1 MEVKKNNFLENFS
14 KEKKPLVFYIL
25 GSLIVL
31 IFSILGQTPMF
42 LFLPNETNTYSNG
55 LDVFSSLDKNL
66 LLFLLLLPS
75 VFSFLGIWFVLKK
88 IHVRPLISI
97 ITSRKKIDFERF
109 KFAFILWSLISIS
122 IFSLEIFFNPIDYEW
137 NFNYSKFLILFFI
150 STAMIPIQSV
160 VEELIFR
167 GYLMQGFSVFFKNRL
182 LPLLTTSIIFGLL
195 HILNPEIQK
204 IGYGLLIYY
213 IGTGLF
219 FGIVTLM
226 DEGVELSSG
235 FHVSN
240 NLIASLLVTA
250 DWTAFE
256 TYSIFKFTGNPYF
269 SKEVLLYVL
278 IIYPLI
284 IFFLSKKYK
293 WASWKTKIIY

>member
-42 LFLPNETNTYSNG
+42 FFMPNEINTYSNG

-88 IHVRPLISI
+88 IHFRPLISI

-109 KFAFILWSLISIS
+109 KFAFILWSLISMS
-122 IFSLEIFFNPIDYEW
+122 IFSIEIFFNPIDYKW
-137 NFNYSKFLILFFI
+137 NFDFSKFLILFFI

-167 GYLMQGFSVFFKNRL
+167 GYLMQGFSFFFKNRL
-182 LPLLTTSIIFGLL
+182 LPLLTTSVIFGLL

-204 IGYGLLIYY
+204 LGYGLLIYY

-240 NLIASLLVTA
+240 NLVASLLVTA

-284 IFFLSKKYK
+284 IIFLSKKYK
-293 WASWKTKIIY
+293 WARWKIKII

>member
-1 MEVKKNNFLENFS
+1 MGVKINRFLEDFS
-14 KEKKPLVFYIL
+14 VEKKPLGFYLL
-25 GSLIVL
+25 GSLVVL
-31 IFSILGQTPMF
+31 IFSIIGQIPMF
-42 LFLPNETNTYSNG
+42 FFIPNEINTYTEG

-75 VFSFLGIWFVLKK
+75 AFSFIGLWFVVKQ
-88 IHVRPLISI
+88 IHYRSLISI
-97 ITSRKKIDFERF
+97 ITSRTNIDFKRF
-109 KFAFILWSLISIS
+109 RFGFILWSIISIS
-122 IFSLEIFFNPIDYEW
+122 IFIIEILINPTDYEW
-137 NFNYSKFLILFFI
+137 NFNFSKFLVLFFI
-150 STAMIPIQSV
+150 SFVMIPIQSIL
-160 VEELIFR
+160 EELIFR

-182 LPLLTTSIIFGLL
+182 LPLLITSIIFGLL

-213 IGTGLF
+213 VGTGMF

-240 NLIASLLVTA
+240 NLVASLLVTA

-256 TYSIFKFTGNPYF
+256 TYSIFKFIGNPYF
-269 SKEVLLYVL
+269 SKEVLLYVF
-278 IIYPLI
+278 IIYPSI

-293 WASWKTKIIY
+293 WSTWKTKLLS

>member
-14 KEKKPLVFYIL
+14 KEKKPLVFYLL

-31 IFSILGQTPMF
+31 LFSILGQTPMF
-42 LFLPNETNTYSNG
+42 FFLPNEINTYSNG

-75 VFSFLGIWFVLKK
+75 AFSFLGIWFVVKK
-88 IHVRPLISI
+88 IHFRPLISI

-137 NFNYSKFLILFFI
+137 NFDFSKFLILFFI

-167 GYLMQGFSVFFKNRL
+167 GYLMQGFSFFFKNRL
-182 LPLLTTSIIFGLL
+182 LPLLTTSVIFGLL

-204 IGYGLLIYY
+204 LGYGLLIYY

-240 NLIASLLVTA
+240 NLVASLLVTA

-284 IFFLSKKYK
+284 IIFLSKKYK
-293 WASWKTKIIY
+293 WARWKIKII

>member
-1 MEVKKNNFLENFS
+1 MEVKKNSFLEDFS
-14 KEKKPLVFYIL
+14 TEKKPLSFYIL

-31 IFSILGQTPMF
+31 IFSIIGQIPMF
-42 LFLPNETNTYSNG
+42 FFLPNEINTSSKG
-55 LDVFSSLDKNL
+55 LDIFSSLDKNL

-75 VFSFLGIWFVLKK
+75 FFSFLGLCFVVKK
-88 IHVRPLISI
+88 IHSRSLISI
-97 ITSRKKIDFERF
+97 ITSRKKIDFNRF
-109 KFAFILWSLISIS
+109 KFAFILWSFISMLI
-122 IFSLEIFFNPIDYEW
+122 FFLEIIINPTDYEW
-137 NFNYSKFLILFFI
+137 NFNLSKFLVLFLISIIMITVQSIL
-150 STAMIPIQSV
+150 
-160 VEELIFR
+160 EELIFR
-167 GYLMQGFSVFFKNRL
+167 GYLMQGFSFYFKSRL
-182 LPLLTTSIIFGLL
+182 LPLLTTSLIFGLL

-213 IGTGLF
+213 VGTGLF

-226 DEGVELSSG
+226 DEGVEISSG

-240 NLIASLLVTA
+240 NLVASLLVTA

-256 TYSIFKFTGNPYF
+256 TYSIFKFIGNPSF
-269 SKEVLLYVL
+269 SKEVLLYVF

-293 WASWKTKIIY
+293 WATWKTKLL

>member
-1 MEVKKNNFLENFS
+1 MEVNKNSFLEDFS
-14 KEKKPLVFYIL
+14 KEKKSLGFYIL

-31 IFSILGQTPMF
+31 IFSIIGQIPMF
-42 LFLPNETNTYSNG
+42 FFLPDKSNTYLEG
-55 LDVFSSLDKNL
+55 IDAFSSLDKNL

-75 VFSFLGIWFVLKK
+75 VFSLLGLWFVVEK
-88 IHVRPLISI
+88 IHFRSLISI
-97 ITSRKKIDFERF
+97 TTSRKKIDFKRF
-109 KFAFILWSLISIS
+109 KFGFILWSIISIL
-122 IFSLEIFFNPIDYEW
+122 IFSLEILIHPADYEF
-137 NFNYSKFLILFFI
+137 NFNYFKFFVLFLISI
-150 STAMIPIQSV
+150 IMIPVQSIL
-160 VEELIFR
+160 EELIFR
-167 GYLMQGFSVFFKNRL
+167 GYLMQGFTVFFKNRIM
-182 LPLLTTSIIFGLL
+182 PLFATSIIFGLL

-213 IGTGLF
+213 IGTGIF

-235 FHVSN
+235 FHASN
-240 NLIASLLVTA
+240 NLVASLLVTA

-256 TYSIFKFTGNPYF
+256 TYSIFKFIGNPSF
-269 SKEVLLYVL
+269 SKEVLLYVF

-293 WASWKTKIIY
+293 WASWKTKIL

>member
-1 MEVKKNNFLENFS
+1 MEAKINRFLEDFC
-14 KEKKPLVFYIL
+14 KDKKPLGFYLL
-25 GSLIVL
+25 GLMIVL
-31 IFSILGQTPMF
+31 IFSFIGQIPLF
-42 LFLPNETNTYSNG
+42 FFLPNEINTSSEG
-55 LDVFSSLDKNL
+55 LNIFSSLDKNL

-75 VFSFLGIWFVLKK
+75 VCSFLGLWFVVNK
-88 IHVRPLISI
+88 IHSRLLISI
-97 ITSRKKIDFERF
+97 ITSRKKIDLERF

-122 IFSLEIFFNPIDYEW
+122 VFSLDILISPTNYEW
-137 NFNYSKFLILFFI
+137 NFNLSKFLILFLI
-150 STAMIPIQSV
+150 SILMIPVQSIL
-160 VEELIFR
+160 EELIFR
-167 GYLMQGFSVFFKNRL
+167 GYLMQGLTVFFKNRL
-182 LPLLTTSIIFGLL
+182 LPLLSTSIIFGLL

-240 NLIASLLVTA
+240 NLVASLLVTA

-256 TYSIFKFTGNPYF
+256 TYSFFKFIGEPHF
-269 SKEVLLYVL
+269 SKEVLLYVF
-278 IIYPLI
+278 IIYPLV
-284 IFFLSKKYK
+284 FLLLSKKYK
-293 WASWKTKIIY
+293 WVTWKTKLLK

>member
-1 MEVKKNNFLENFS
+1 MEVKKNSFLEDFS
-14 KEKKPLVFYIL
+14 KEKKSLWFYLL

-31 IFSILGQTPMF
+31 IFSIIGQTPMF
-42 LFLPNETNTYSNG
+42 FFLPNEINTNSEG
-55 LDVFSSLDKNL
+55 FDIFSSLDKNL

-75 VFSFLGIWFVLKK
+75 VFSFLGLWFVVKQ
-88 IHVRPLISI
+88 IHFRSLISI
-97 ITSRKKIDFERF
+97 ITSREKIDFKRF
-109 KFAFILWSLISIS
+109 KFAFILWSIISIS
-122 IFSLEIFFNPIDYEW
+122 IFSFEILLNPTDYEL
-137 NFNYSKFLILFFI
+137 NFNYSKFLVLFLI
-150 STAMIPIQSV
+150 SIIMIPIQSV
-160 VEELIFR
+160 LEELIFR
-167 GYLMQGFSVFFKNRL
+167 GYLMQGFSVFFKNRIM
-182 LPLLTTSIIFGLL
+182 PLLTTSIIFGFL

-213 IGTGLF
+213 VGTGLF

-240 NLIASLLVTA
+240 NLVASLLVTA

-256 TYSIFKFTGNPYF
+256 TYSVFKFTGNPYF
-269 SKEVLLYVL
+269 SKEVLLYVF

-293 WASWKTKIIY
+293 WPSWKTKLL

>member
-1 MEVKKNNFLENFS
+1 MEVKKNSFLEDFS
-14 KEKKPLVFYIL
+14 KEKKSLWFYLL

-31 IFSILGQTPMF
+31 IFSIIGQTPMF
-42 LFLPNETNTYSNG
+42 FFLPNEINTNSEG
-55 LDVFSSLDKNL
+55 FDIFSSLDKNL
-66 LLFLLLLPS
+66 LLLLLLLPS
-75 VFSFLGIWFVLKK
+75 VFSFLGLWFVVKQ
-88 IHVRPLISI
+88 IHFRSLISI
-97 ITSRKKIDFERF
+97 ITSREKIDFKRF
-109 KFAFILWSLISIS
+109 KFAFILWSIISIS
-122 IFSLEIFFNPIDYEW
+122 IFSFEILLNPTDYEL
-137 NFNYSKFLILFFI
+137 NFNYSKFLILFLI
-150 STAMIPIQSV
+150 SIIMIPVQSV
-160 VEELIFR
+160 LEELIFR
-167 GYLMQGFSVFFKNRL
+167 GYLMQGFSVFFKNRIM
-182 LPLLTTSIIFGLL
+182 PLLTTSIIFGFL

-213 IGTGLF
+213 VGTGLF

-240 NLIASLLVTA
+240 NLVASLLVTA

-256 TYSIFKFTGNPYF
+256 TYSIFKFIGNPYF
-269 SKEVLLYVL
+269 SKEVLLYVF

-293 WASWKTKIIY
+293 WPSWKTKLL